1 MTKTK
6 KQTKMLMID
15 QLTKCKETIAK
26 ERDNIREILS
36 EYEEIAGKGD
46 ETCELLGEAIDILS
60 EQL

>member
-1 MTKTK
+1 MKKTK
-6 KQTKMLMID
+6 IQTKMLMID

-36 EYEEIAGKGD
+36 EYEEIANKAN
-46 ETCELLGEAIDILS
+46 EACESLREAIDILS